1 MHYQNGNSSVYSVVM
16 WKDFYIKFKRLL
28 EIPLFKNF
36 RTAKLFDLWRRFL
49 KKTRKTLFTE
59 KLKKKFHHIDESLLK
74 GFMEI
79 RKILKGMVKV
89 NIFKIENKEAITIN
103 KFQEL
108 HKIGL
113 KELDKTIEQY
123 RSEVKK
129 EITKACGASYQKYK
143 ELKKITLEDNA
154 VGTTK
159 KDKKDDIE
167 EGMNMVQKQKS
178 QKEKLEEENQFV
190 QNFLKDAMPYAQDAT
205 RRTHYKKLLRYIRVI
220 DFLFNNAKYD
230 LIKNSMNLVS

>member
-1 MHYQNGNSSVYSVVM
+1 MHYQNGNSSVYSVVT

-74 GFMEI
+74 GIMEI
-79 RKILKGMVKV
+79 RKILKDMTKF
-89 NIFKIENKEAITIN
+89 NIFKIDLKEAITIN

-113 KELDKTIEQY
+113 KELDKTIEKY
-123 RSEVKK
+123 RVDVKR
-129 EITKACGASYQKYK
+129 EISKACGASYQKYK
-143 ELKKITLEDNA
+143 ELKKITLEDNL
-154 VGTTK
+154 VNK
-159 KDKKDDIE
+159 KEKKDDIE
-167 EGMNMVQKQKS
+167 EGMNMVQKQKT

-205 RRTHYKKLLRYIRVI
+205 RR
-220 DFLFNNAKYD
+220 
-230 LIKNSMNLVS
+230 

>member
-89 NIFKIENKEAITIN
+89 NIFKIEYKDAITIN

-143 ELKKITLEDNA
+143 ELKKITLEDNP
-154 VGTTK
+154 VGSTK

-205 RRTHYKKLLRYIRVI
+205 RR
-220 DFLFNNAKYD
+220 
-230 LIKNSMNLVS
+230 

>member
-16 WKDFYIKFKRLL
+16 WKDFYIKFKKLL

-79 RKILKGMVKV
+79 RKILKEMTKV
-89 NIFKIENKEAITIN
+89 NIFKIDLKEAITIN

-108 HKIGL
+108 HKMGL
-113 KELDKTIEQY
+113 KELDKTIDQY
-123 RSEVKK
+123 RSDVKR
-129 EITKACGASYQKYK
+129 EISRACGASYQKYK
-143 ELKKITLEDNA
+143 ELKKITLEDNL
-154 VGTTK
+154 VNK
-159 KDKKDDIE
+159 KEKKDDIE
-167 EGMNMVQKQKS
+167 EGMNMVQKQKT

-205 RRTHYKKLLRYIRVI
+205 RRYNYCY
-220 DFLFNNAKYD
+220 LFS
-230 LIKNSMNLVS
+230 IH

>member
-16 WKDFYIKFKRLL
+16 WKDFYIKFKKLL

-79 RKILKGMVKV
+79 RKILKEMTKV
-89 NIFKIENKEAITIN
+89 NIFKLDMKEAITIN

-108 HKIGL
+108 HKMGL

-123 RSEVKK
+123 RCDVKK
-129 EITKACGASYQKYK
+129 EISKACGASYQKYK
-143 ELKKITLEDNA
+143 ELKKITLEDNL
-154 VGTTK
+154 VSK
-159 KDKKDDIE
+159 KEKKDDIE
-167 EGMNMVQKQKS
+167 EGMNMVQKQKT

-205 RRTHYKKLLRYIRVI
+205 RR
-220 DFLFNNAKYD
+220 
-230 LIKNSMNLVS
+230 

>member
-16 WKDFYIKFKRLL
+16 WKDFYIKFKKLL

-74 GFMEI
+74 GVMEI
-79 RKILKGMVKV
+79 RKILKDMTKV
-89 NIFKIENKEAITIN
+89 NIFKIDLKEAITIN

-113 KELDKTIEQY
+113 KELDRTIEQY
-123 RSEVKK
+123 RSDVKK
-129 EITKACGASYQKYK
+129 EISKACGASYQKYK
-143 ELKKITLEDNA
+143 ELKKITLEDNL
-154 VGTTK
+154 VNK
-159 KDKKDDIE
+159 KEKKDDIE
-167 EGMNMVQKQKS
+167 EGMNMVQKQKT

-205 RRTHYKKLLRYIRVI
+205 RR
-220 DFLFNNAKYD
+220 
-230 LIKNSMNLVS
+230 

>member
-1 MHYQNGNSSVYSVVM
+1 MHYQNGSSSVYSVVM

-108 HKIGL
+108 HKVGL
-113 KELDKTIEQY
+113 KELDKTIETY

-143 ELKKITLEDNA
+143 ELKKITLEDNVA
-154 VGTTK
+154 GTTKK
-159 KDKKDDIE
+159 KDKKDDVE
-167 EGMNMVQKQKS
+167 EGMNIVQKQKS
-178 QKEKLEEENQFV
+178 QKDKLEEENQFV

-205 RRTHYKKLLRYIRVI
+205 RR
-220 DFLFNNAKYD
+220 
-230 LIKNSMNLVS
+230 

>member
-1 MHYQNGNSSVYSVVM
+1 MHYQSGSSSVYSVVM
-16 WKDFYIKFKRLL
+16 WKDFCIKFKKLL

-36 RTAKLFDLWRRFL
+36 KTSKLFDLWRRFL

-79 RKILKGMVKV
+79 RKILKEMTKV
-89 NIFKIENKEAITIN
+89 NIFKIETKEAITIN

-113 KELDKTIEQY
+113 KEIDRTIEQF
-123 RSEVKK
+123 RSDVKR
-129 EITKACGASYQKYK
+129 EISKACGASYQKYK
-143 ELKKITLEDNA
+143 ELKKITLEDNL
-154 VGTTK
+154 VNK
-159 KDKKDDIE
+159 KEKKDDIE
-167 EGMNMVQKQKS
+167 EGMNMVQKQKT

-205 RRTHYKKLLRYIRVI
+205 RRYVY
-220 DFLFNNAKYD
+220 F
-230 LIKNSMNLVS
+230 

>member
-16 WKDFYIKFKRLL
+16 WKDFYIKFKKLL

-49 KKTRKTLFTE
+49 KKTKKTLFTE

-74 GFMEI
+74 GIMDI
-79 RKILKGMVKV
+79 RIILKNMTRY
-89 NIFKIENKEAITIN
+89 NIFKIDFKEAITIN

-108 HKIGL
+108 HKLGL
-113 KELDKTIEQY
+113 KELDRTIEQY
-123 RSEVKK
+123 RNDVKK

-143 ELKKITLEDNA
+143 ELKKITLEDNL
-154 VGTTK
+154 VSSK
-159 KDKKDDIE
+159 KEKKDDVE
-167 EGMNMVQKQKS
+167 EGMTILQKQKA
-178 QKEKLEEENQFV
+178 QHKKNDDENQFV

-205 RRTHYKKLLRYIRVI
+205 RR
-220 DFLFNNAKYD
+220 
-230 LIKNSMNLVS
+230 

>member
-16 WKDFYIKFKRLL
+16 WKDFYIKFKKLL

-36 RTAKLFDLWRRFL
+36 RTSKLFDLWRRFL

-74 GFMEI
+74 GIMEI
-79 RKILKGMVKV
+79 RKILKEMTKV
-89 NIFKIENKEAITIN
+89 NIFKIDLKEAITIN

-123 RSEVKK
+123 RADVKR

-143 ELKKITLEDNA
+143 ELKKITLEDNL
-154 VGTTK
+154 VNK
-159 KDKKDDIE
+159 KEKKDDIE
-167 EGMNMVQKQKS
+167 EGMNMVQKQKT

-205 RRTHYKKLLRYIRVI
+205 RRY
-220 DFLFNNAKYD
+220 
-230 LIKNSMNLVS
+230 

>member
-28 EIPLFKNF
+28 EIPFFKNF

-74 GFMEI
+74 GIMDI
-79 RKILKGMVKV
+79 RKILKEMTKV
-89 NIFKIENKEAITIN
+89 NIFKIDLKEAITIN

-113 KELDKTIEQY
+113 KELDKTIEQF
-123 RSEVKK
+123 RGDVKK
-129 EITKACGASYQKYK
+129 EISKACGASYQKYK
-143 ELKKITLEDNA
+143 ELKKITLEDNL
-154 VGTTK
+154 VNK
-159 KDKKDDIE
+159 KEKKDDIE
-167 EGMNMVQKQKS
+167 EGMNMVQKQKT
-178 QKEKLEEENQFV
+178 QQQKLEEENQFV

-205 RRTHYKKLLRYIRVI
+205 RR
-220 DFLFNNAKYD
+220 
-230 LIKNSMNLVS
+230 

>member
-16 WKDFYIKFKRLL
+16 WKDFYIKFKKLL

-79 RKILKGMVKV
+79 RKILKEMTKV
-89 NIFKIENKEAITIN
+89 NLFKLDMKEAITIN

-108 HKIGL
+108 HKMGL
-113 KELDKTIEQY
+113 KELDKSIEQY
-123 RSEVKK
+123 RSDVKK
-129 EITKACGASYQKYK
+129 EISKACGASYQKYK
-143 ELKKITLEDNA
+143 ELKKITLEDNL
-154 VGTTK
+154 VSK
-159 KDKKDDIE
+159 KEKKDDIE
-167 EGMNMVQKQKS
+167 EGMNMVQKQKT

-205 RRTHYKKLLRYIRVI
+205 RRY
-220 DFLFNNAKYD
+220 N
-230 LIKNSMNLVS
+230 